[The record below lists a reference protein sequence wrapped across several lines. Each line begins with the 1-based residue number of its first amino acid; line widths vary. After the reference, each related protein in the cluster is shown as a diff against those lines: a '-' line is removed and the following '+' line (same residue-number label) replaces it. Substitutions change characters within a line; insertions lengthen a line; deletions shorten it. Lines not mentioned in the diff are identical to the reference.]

1 MSDPR
6 LPRVAFLIVGAQ
18 KGGTTALDAHLRH
31 SPGLCLPQR
40 KELHF
45 FDDETGVDWASP
57 DYAAYEAAFAHAA
70 PGQICGEATPY
81 YMFRPECLDRIRAYN
96 PAMRLVAI
104 LRDPVARAHSHWRMQ
119 VTRGEEDLPFSRA
132 IREGRARV
140 SDNLRNFSYVERG
153 FYAAQIDEMLRRFPQ
168 GQMHFLLNE
177 DLARDPLGSLADLC
191 GFLGA
196 RPPSVLVPRA
206 RSGHFRSDPGLA
218 PPDPADIAYLRAL
231 YCDDIRRTETL
242 IGRDLSAW
250 LG

>member
-18 KGGTTALDAHLRH
+18 KAGTTALYAHLRRCDD
-31 SPGLCLPQR
+31 LCLPDR

-45 FDDETGVDWASP
+45 FDDETGVDWARP
-57 DYAAYEAAFAHAA
+57 DYADYEAAFAPAA
-70 PGQICGEATPY
+70 PRQICGEATPY

-104 LRDPVARAHSHWRMQ
+104 LRDPAARAYSQWRMQ
-119 VTRGEEDLPFSRA
+119 VTRGAEDLPFNRA
-132 IREGRARV
+132 IREGRQRIAR
-140 SDNLRNFSYVERG
+140 NLRNFSYVERG
-153 FYAAQIDEMLRRFPQ
+153 FYAAQIDQMIRRFPQ

-177 DLARDPLGSLADLC
+177 DLARDPLGSLAELC

-196 RPPSVLVPRA
+196 RPPSSPVPRTE
-206 RSGHFRSDPGLA
+206 SGHFRSDPGLA

-231 YCDDIRRTETL
+231 YRDDIRRTETL

>member
-119 VTRGEEDLPFSRA
+119 VTRGAEDQPFSRA

-140 SDNLRNFSYVERG
+140 SGNLRNFSYVERG
-153 FYAAQIDEMLRRFPQ
+153 FYAAQIDEMLRRFPR
-168 GQMHFLLNE
+168 GQMHVLLNE
-177 DLARDPLGSLADLC
+177 DLAATPDRTLADLC

-196 RPPSVLVPRA
+196 RPSA
-206 RSGHFRSDPGLA
+206 RLPQAEEIGYFRSDSALA
-218 PPDPADIAYLRAL
+218 PPDPEDMAYLRAL
-231 YCDDIRRTETL
+231 YRDDIRRTETL

-250 LG
+250 L